1 MARKICLITGSR
13 AEYGHLRWLAREIA
27 DDPDLRLQWL
37 VTGSHLMERFG
48 LTYREIEEDGFVIDE
63 KVEMALADDSAGAI
77 ARSLGEGAIGV
88 SGALE
93 RLSPDIV
100 VILGDRYEML
110 AAASAALVLGL
121 PVAHL
126 HGGEVTEG
134 AFDDAIRHAITKMA
148 HLHFVAAEPYRRRVI
163 QLGEPPDRVHH
174 VGAPGLDNIDNLD
187 LLDLGSLE
195 GLLGFRLGAG
205 YFLVTYH
212 PVTLQSGDP
221 ATPAR
226 EMLTALD
233 AFPERKILFTGV
245 NADPG
250 HDAIGRAIA
259 GYARANP
266 ERALVRASLGTAVY
280 LSAMK
285 HAAGVIGNSSSG
297 LVEAPALRVPTVN
310 IGDRQK
316 GRLRAPSVIDCTET
330 AHSIRQAIERALE
343 PSFPGVLEDAV
354 CPYGSGGAS
363 ARIKKLLKST
373 PLDDLTWKRFHDV
386 DDVDSARKTACNA

>member
-1 MARKICLITGSR
+1 MARNICLVTGSR

-37 VTGSHLMERFG
+37 VTGSHLLERFG
-48 LTYREIEEDGFVIDE
+48 LTYREIEDDGFVIDV
-63 KVEMALADDSAGAI
+63 KVEMPLADDSAGAI
-77 ARSLGEGAIGV
+77 VRTLGEGVVGM
-88 SGALE
+88 SDALE

-110 AAASAALVLGL
+110 GAASAALLLGF
-121 PVAHL
+121 PIAHA

-148 HLHFVAAEPYRRRVI
+148 HLHFVATETYRRRVI
-163 QLGEPPDRVHH
+163 QLGEQPDRVHH

-221 ATPAR
+221 AAPAR
-226 EMLTALD
+226 EMLAALE
-233 AFPERKILFTGV
+233 AFPERNILFTGV

-250 HDAIGRAIA
+250 RNAIA
-259 GYARANP
+259 RVITDHARANP
-266 ERALVRASLGTAVY
+266 KRALVRASLGAAVY

-285 HAAGVIGNSSSG
+285 HAAAVIGNSSSG
-297 LVEAPALRVPTVN
+297 LIEAPALRIPTVN

-330 AHSIRQAIERALE
+330 TVSIRQAIERALE
-343 PSFPGVLEDAV
+343 PSFSGVLKNMIS
-354 CPYGSGGAS
+354 PYGNGGAS
-363 ARIKKLLKST
+363 PKIKKLLKSV
-373 PLDDLTWKRFHDV
+373 PLEDLTWKQFHDV
-386 DDVDSARKTACNA
+386 DVAPRATCNA

>member
-13 AEYGHLRWLAREIA
+13 AEYGHLCWLAREIA

-37 VTGSHLMERFG
+37 VTGSHLVERFG
-48 LTYREIEEDGFVIDE
+48 LTCREIEDDGFVIDE
-63 KVEMALADDSAGAI
+63 KVEMPLADDSAGAI
-77 ARSLGEGAIGV
+77 ARSLGEGVIGM
-88 SGALE
+88 SDALG

-110 AAASAALVLGL
+110 AAASAALLLGL
-121 PVAHL
+121 PIAHL

-148 HLHFVAAEPYRRRVI
+148 HLHFVAAETYRQRVI
-163 QLGEPPDRVHH
+163 QLGEQPDRVHH

-221 ATPAR
+221 AAPAR

-233 AFPERKILFTGV
+233 AFPERNILFTGV

-250 HDAIGRAIA
+250 HDAIARAITD
-259 GYARANP
+259 YARANP
-266 ERALVRASLGTAVY
+266 ERVLLRASLGAAIY

-285 HAAGVIGNSSSG
+285 HAAAVIGTSSSG
-297 LVEAPALRVPTVN
+297 LIEAPALRVPAVN

-316 GRLRAPSVIDCTET
+316 GRLRAPSVIDCKET
-330 AHSIRQAIERALE
+330 AVSIRQAIERALE
-343 PSFPGVLEDAV
+343 PSFPGVLEDTA

-363 ARIKKLLKST
+363 PKIKKLLKNA
-373 PLDDLTWKRFHDV
+373 LLENFTWKRFHDV
-386 DDVDSARKTACNA
+386 DSAPKTACDA